1 MYEYVTLIY
10 HKEEE
15 FLEAFRLIGIDKH
28 FVLPSPPSS
37 LLLDGFN
44 QRCGAGIK
52 HIVTAVDRLD
62 GVASSGREGEGEG
75 GLALSIDRRGPHFD
89 IAVKERDKT
98 GGNSRSRGGLERCR
112 EGYLL
117 PHGNG
122 RGGSG

>member
-1 MYEYVTLIY
+1 MTQRIC
-10 HKEEE
+10 
-15 FLEAFRLIGIDKH
+15 LIGIDKH

-62 GVASSGREGEGEG
+62 GVASSGREGECQDGF
-75 GLALSIDRRGPHFD
+75 ALSIDRRGPQFD
-89 IAVKERDKT
+89 IAVKKADKA
-98 GGNSRSRGGLERCR
+98 GGNSRSRGGLDRGR
-112 EGYLL
+112 EGYFL